1 MALIPTGFSIRPF
14 VGAVDSDQLLAR
26 YMPMERFMQMAERK
40 SLWLTRIHVWKDND
54 ACEASLLPA
63 YRQHLRTSLADEGEF
78 LHMKALMEF
87 TLRASFGCCF
97 SIFDGSENDLMW
109 RSYTRDPQ
117 YGVIVVMR
125 AQAVQDAIS
134 DTASRRKYLAKVKY
148 LADKQ
153 AERMRLSDCAHSRI
167 KRHLPEW
174 DVSECSF
181 FKRVA
186 FSGERE
192 VRCVISADESW
203 TGMFNEFLVDEKIPQ
218 FAGWMPTPKD
228 QPYVRVDKRDSM
240 TLSLPT
246 DRAVFITIP
255 QMRQLTKRIEDEC
268 IPYLERNTSP
278 ATAKGMFIPFDL
290 RQAERVILHPRF
302 TTANAK
308 EKNMLIRKIRDAGL
322 SCQIDESQLYASG
335 W

>member
-1 MALIPTGFSIRPF
+1 
-14 VGAVDSDQLLAR
+14 
-26 YMPMERFMQMAERK
+26 
-40 SLWLTRIHVWKDND
+40 
-54 ACEASLLPA
+54 
-63 YRQHLRTSLADEGEF
+63 
-78 LHMKALMEF
+78 
-87 TLRASFGCCF
+87 
-97 SIFDGSENDLMW
+97 
-109 RSYTRDPQ
+109 
-117 YGVIVVMR
+117 
-125 AQAVQDAIS
+125 
-134 DTASRRKYLAKVKY
+134 
-148 LADKQ
+148 
-153 AERMRLSDCAHSRI
+153 
-167 KRHLPEW
+167 
-174 DVSECSF
+174 
-181 FKRVA
+181 
-186 FSGERE
+186 
-192 VRCVISADESW
+192 
-203 TGMFNEFLVDEKIPQ
+203 
-218 FAGWMPTPKD
+218 MPTPKD

-308 EKNMLIRKIRDAGL
+308 EKNMLIQKIRDAGL